1 MRRGEVWLIN
11 LDPTVGAEIKKTRP
25 MSPLASLSSRFAHF
39 RYAFEGIVY
48 VLKTQPN
55 ARIQAA
61 ISIAVVLA
69 GLWLGLDRIEW
80 AILVLTM
87 AVVWV
92 AELVNT
98 AIEAAVDLATEER
111 HPLAKTAKDVAAG
124 GVLAAAILA
133 VIVGLLI
140 LGPPLWVRL
149 FGE

>member
-1 MRRGEVWLIN
+1 MPRFR
-11 LDPTVGAEIKKTRP
+11 
-25 MSPLASLSSRFAHF
+25 LASFRF
-39 RYAFEGIVY
+39 AFEGIVH
-48 VLKTQPN
+48 VLRTQPN

-61 ISIAVVLA
+61 ISIAVILA

-80 AILVLTM
+80 SILVVTM

-92 AELVNT
+92 AEFVNT

-111 HPLAKTAKDVAAG
+111 HPLAKAAKDAAAG

-140 LGPPLWVRL
+140 LGPPLWTRL
-149 FGE
+149 FGG